1 METEIYKPRPKKSRN
16 RSILKRSK
24 NKLNSRRRRSKRHS
38 RRRRSSVRKKSRK
51 KSRRR
56 RSSVRKKSR
65 RRRSSVRKKSRKKR
79 SSVRKKSRKKSRRRR
94 SRRRRS
100 NKRVTFS
107 FSSDIIPNKTIT
119 IYGMNGCPACE
130 KSKKMCK
137 EKNVHFNYYI
147 RSEHED
153 KVQKIAPG
161 YKYVPVVVDE
171 NDKFIGGSIELEKY
185 LKNK

>member
-1 METEIYKPRPKKSRN
+1 METEIYKPRRKKSRN
-16 RSILKRSK
+16 RP
-24 NKLNSRRRRSKRHS
+24 HS

-56 RSSVRKKSR
+56 RSRRK
-65 RRRSSVRKKSRKKR
+65 
-79 SSVRKKSRKKSRRRR
+79 
-94 SRRRRS
+94 RS
-100 NKRVTFS
+100 NKKVTFS
-107 FSSDIIPNKTIT
+107 FSSDIIPSKTLT

-137 EKNVHFNYYI
+137 DKSVHFNYYI

-171 NDKFIGGSIELEKY
+171 NGKFIGGSIELEKY
-185 LKNK
+185 LENE

>member
-1 METEIYKPRPKKSRN
+1 METEIYKPRRKKSRN

-24 NKLNSRRRRSKRHS
+24 NKLHSRRRRSKRHS
-38 RRRRSSVRKKSRK
+38 RRRLKRHSVRKKSRK

-65 RRRSSVRKKSRKKR
+65 
-79 SSVRKKSRKKSRRRR
+79 KKSRRK

-100 NKRVTFS
+100 NKRATFS
-107 FSSDIIPNKTIT
+107 FSSDIIPSKTIT
-119 IYGMNGCPACE
+119 IYGMDGCPACE

-171 NDKFIGGSIELEKY
+171 KGKFIGGSIELEKY
-185 LKNK
+185 LKNE

>member
-1 METEIYKPRPKKSRN
+1 METEIYKPRRKKSRN
-16 RSILKRSK
+16 RP
-24 NKLNSRRRRSKRHS
+24 HS

-56 RSSVRKKSR
+56 RS
-65 RRRSSVRKKSRKKR
+65 RRRSSVRKKSRR
-79 SSVRKKSRKKSRRRR
+79 KSRRRR
-94 SRRRRS
+94 SRRKRS
-100 NKRVTFS
+100 NKKVTFS
-107 FSSDIIPNKTIT
+107 FSSDIIPSKTLT

-137 EKNVHFNYYI
+137 DKSVHFNYYI

-171 NDKFIGGSIELEKY
+171 NGKFIGGSIELEKY
-185 LKNK
+185 LENE

>member
-1 METEIYKPRPKKSRN
+1 METEIYKPRRKKSRN
-16 RSILKRSK
+16 RP
-24 NKLNSRRRRSKRHS
+24 HS

-56 RSSVRKKSR
+56 RSR
-65 RRRSSVRKKSRKKR
+65 RR
-79 SSVRKKSRKKSRRRR
+79 SSVRKKSRKKSRRK

-100 NKRVTFS
+100 RRKRSRRKRSNKKVTFS
-107 FSSDIIPNKTIT
+107 FSSDIIPSKTLT

-137 EKNVHFNYYI
+137 DKSVHFNYYI

-171 NDKFIGGSIELEKY
+171 NGKFIGGSIELEKY
-185 LKNK
+185 LENE